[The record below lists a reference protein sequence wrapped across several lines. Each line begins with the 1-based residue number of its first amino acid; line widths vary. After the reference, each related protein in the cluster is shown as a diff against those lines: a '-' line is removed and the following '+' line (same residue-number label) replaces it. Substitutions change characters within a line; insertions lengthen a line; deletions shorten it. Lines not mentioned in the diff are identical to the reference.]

1 MTIDEAIEMKKKDN
15 AFNKSIGCDTSY
27 EEQIVEWLEELK
39 TIKGDGFT
47 DDLLNMGF
55 TKGYN
60 KAIDDFA
67 EKLNAKCDGM
77 IKDKWN
83 SNVAPISWAEAY
95 ADFKDDIDDIAEQL
109 KAGGDNDD

>member
-60 KAIDDFA
+60 KALDDFV
-67 EKLNAKCDGM
+67 
-77 IKDKWN
+77 
-83 SNVAPISWAEAY
+83 NVCKKQFATMY
-95 ADFKDDIDDIAEQL
+95 GQRYVDMRDIVNIAEQL
-109 KAGGDNDD
+109 KAGLDNDD